1 MVQRNGVALKVHYQL
16 TSSTLLMLVILAAAL
31 LLVACGGGSEPTTPG
46 DVSQSV
52 AVASP
57 PTNDG
62 GIEAFEFDADEASS
76 EALSQ
81 PRSSQSDRAT
91 DNSNPLGSMDAP
103 VAEPAGAGDNVM
115 MPTVADDS
123 PPSPSPLPE
132 RFSDDLPVQVD
143 LHELFVM
150 SAAGGDPVLV
160 QKAVWFPE
168 LLWAPDGRTLAFRTS
183 DEVWLSDSDG
193 AARRLFS
200 IGTQGFRID
209 WLDWSPDSTRLAV
222 GVDIRRGTTVPD
234 GPPFSSRILIADVAS
249 GQVDE
254 VATTGLERIEPLG
267 WLPDSEHYLM
277 ALPDGVVVV
286 SATNGEVVGL
296 VPPEGGWIST
306 GRSERSGFF
315 FAWFLD
321 RPTDQ
326 CTSGRESV
334 LVLVDLR
341 SGDRWDALPDLCTV
355 QASAWSSDGSMLAV
369 GVEGRSNRAEPCGS
383 ALVSLDVASR
393 TVTTLI
399 NGLCSS
405 ISDLAWS
412 PDDTRLAYDRTLEP
426 KPADSCALAVSQVET
441 VVAAGGDPRAE
452 TAAMR
457 ADYRIAWHDD
467 VTLIL
472 T

>member
-1 MVQRNGVALKVHYQL
+1 MALKVHYQL
-16 TSSTLLMLVILAAAL
+16 MSSTLLMLVILAAAL

-234 GPPFSSRILIADVAS
+234 GPPSR
-249 GQVDE
+249 
-254 VATTGLERIEPLG
+254 LG
-267 WLPDSEHYLM
+267 S
-277 ALPDGVVVV
+277 
-286 SATNGEVVGL
+286 
-296 VPPEGGWIST
+296 
-306 GRSERSGFF
+306 
-315 FAWFLD
+315 
-321 RPTDQ
+321 
-326 CTSGRESV
+326 
-334 LVLVDLR
+334 
-341 SGDRWDALPDLCTV
+341 
-355 QASAWSSDGSMLAV
+355 
-369 GVEGRSNRAEPCGS
+369 
-383 ALVSLDVASR
+383 
-393 TVTTLI
+393 
-399 NGLCSS
+399 
-405 ISDLAWS
+405 
-412 PDDTRLAYDRTLEP
+412 
-426 KPADSCALAVSQVET
+426 
-441 VVAAGGDPRAE
+441 
-452 TAAMR
+452 
-457 ADYRIAWHDD
+457 
-467 VTLIL
+467 
-472 T
+472 